1 MKKQKFEEDDKDV
14 IDYSHLYSN
23 FYQIFNSF
31 IQNPK
36 YFDPSVTLRETRNLY
51 STYIS
56 LMDSNILFSAPQFK
70 FEAAPLEK

>member
-1 MKKQKFEEDDKDV
+1 VKKSKEVENDKDV
-14 IDYSHLYSN
+14 IDYSHVYNS
-23 FYQIFNSF
+23 FYDIFNSF
-31 IQNPK
+31 IQYPK
-36 YFDPSVTLRETRNLY
+36 TFDPSATLREVRNLY